1 VTAERTAWF
10 SGAVVT
16 IGRRGPSSGDTR
28 EDGAMLTAGRRG
40 PGGGDGRADGVVPGR
55 GGDGGR
61 CGGDVDFV
69 ASKRVH
75 EILVA

>member
-10 SGAVVT
+10 SGAVVM
-16 IGRRGPSSGDTR
+16 IGRRGPSGDAR
-28 EDGAMLTAGRRG
+28 EDGAMVTAGRRG
-40 PGGGDGRADGVVPGR
+40 PGGGDGRADGAVPGR

-61 CGGDVDFV
+61 CGGGVDSV